1 MLACQHTDLINVR
14 LDQCR
19 CCLDSLFQKLAAGIQ
34 DHRFSGV
41 FHNLH
46 EALVGT
52 SVKSLRHAAGHRH
65 NRSVFYKLAEFFLKA
80 LKICLCQCKSRL
92 QEFGLYM
99 IHLIPD
105 VDTGAALRIY
115 MVKSTL
121 NTKGFQGSFYII
133 ACVAAYKAGG
143 NHFGTVNG
151 RRLGNIQSLSA
162 GNIGTFTHPVHFA
175 HLKIIHYI
183 TLVNGSV

>member
-1 MLACQHTDLINVR
+1 
-14 LDQCR
+14 
-19 CCLDSLFQKLAAGIQ
+19 
-34 DHRFSGV
+34 
-41 FHNLH
+41 
-46 EALVGT
+46 
-52 SVKSLRHAAGHRH
+52 
-65 NRSVFYKLAEFFLKA
+65 
-80 LKICLCQCKSRL
+80 
-92 QEFGLYM
+92 M

-121 NTKGFQGSFYII
+121 NAKGFQGSFYII

-143 NHFGTVNG
+143 NHFSTVNG

-162 GNIGTFTHPVHFA
+162 GNVGTFTQTVHFA
-175 HLKIIHYI
+175 HFKIIHYI